1 MSDLGDWLLK
11 KASAACAR
19 WQATCLALQQAGGM
33 CIRVLQWCRCEL
45 CAYIVLPH
53 TEAWRYA
60 NIVGAAIEVERVGGK
75 QSGFDMVTHSKA
87 T

>member
-1 MSDLGDWLLK
+1 MVCVSGCCNGADVN
-11 KASAACAR
+11 SVR
-19 WQATCLALQQAGGM
+19 T
-33 CIRVLQWCRCEL
+33 
-45 CAYIVLPH
+45 
-53 TEAWRYA
+53 WRYA